1 MGAGQGAGFVDIHH
15 HLLPGLDDGP
25 EGWDQSLAM
34 ARAAHQAGIRVV
46 VATPHVHP
54 GRPGQPGREV
64 IAGLVDELRARL
76 ASAGW
81 GDLEVLPGAE
91 VYPVPDLPRWLS
103 KDGRAWDLGQGAR
116 VRYLLVD
123 LPFDQLPPHFD
134 RLLFEV
140 MLAGVVP
147 VIAHP
152 ERNRQLAAHPDQLAA
167 LVERG
172 AVAQVTAASL
182 LGGFGRAAQQA
193 ALWFIRHG
201 LARVVATDAH
211 DPVHR
216 SPQAMQQAY
225 RYLSQHLGPELAEM
239 LCVRW
244 PLEIARGE
252 PLSDAG
258 SSDLAASSPGPGGA
272 SRSGGLIRGLR
283 AWWERVA
290 GSR

>member
-1 MGAGQGAGFVDIHH
+1 MAAGQGAGFVDIHH

-34 ARAAHQAGIRVV
+34 GRAAHQAGIRVV
-46 VATPHVHP
+46 VATPHVYP

-103 KDGRAWDLGQGAR
+103 KDDRAWDLGQGAR

-123 LPFDQLPPHFD
+123 LPFDHLPPHFD

-152 ERNRQLAAHPDQLAA
+152 ERNRQLAAHPGQLAA

-182 LGGFGRAAQQA
+182 LGGFGRTARQA

-201 LARVVATDAH
+201 VARVVATDAH

-216 SPQAMQQAY
+216 SPQAMQEAY

-244 PLEIARGE
+244 PLAIARGE
-252 PLSDAG
+252 PLSEAG
-258 SSDLAASSPGPGGA
+258 SSGLAAPSPESGGA

-283 AWWERVA
+283 SWWERVA
-290 GSR
+290 SSL